1 MIAHVVLFTPRQT
14 LSAGERQALADTFAA
29 ALVAIPSIRRARVG
43 HRVTHGRPGYEQLM
57 RVHYE
62 YAAIVE
68 FDDRAGLE
76 AYLAHSAHQALGE
89 RFFAM
94 FEEALMYD
102 FELEEGA
109 AGIASALERSR

>member
-1 MIAHVVLFTPRQT
+1 MIAHIVLFTPRKT
-14 LSAGERQALADTFAA
+14 LSDGERHALADTFAA

-43 HRVTHGRPGYEQLM
+43 PRVTHGRPGYEQLM
-57 RVHYE
+57 HVDYE
-62 YAAIVE
+62 YAAILE

-76 AYLAHSAHQALGE
+76 SYLAHTAHQALGE

-102 FELEEGA
+102 YELREGA
-109 AGIASALERSR
+109 EGITELA

>member
-1 MIAHVVLFTPRQT
+1 MIVHIVLFTPRTT
-14 LSAGERQALADTFAA
+14 LSDGERQALADTFAA

-57 RVHYE
+57 RVGYD
-62 YAAIVE
+62 YVAILE

-76 AYLAHSAHQALGE
+76 AYLAHSAHEALGE

-94 FEEALMYD
+94 FEHALMYD
-102 FELEEGA
+102 YELAEGA
-109 AGIASALERSR
+109 AGIAAALERSR